1 MTQESREQSEWEL
14 LLVQNVGDVIEGE
27 GSVGS
32 LDQLVLLLVLEL
44 EIDCDLRVDERGE
57 EWMSEFMSNQQ

>member
-1 MTQESREQSEWEL
+1 MTKNISFLYICNQYKSLEIARLNVKVKDVDEW
-14 LLVQNVGDVIEGE
+14 
-27 GSVGS
+27 
-32 LDQLVLLLVLEL
+32 VLEL